1 MSNGFNVGGAPM
13 QLVRDLGTPGA
24 VQGFR
29 TAEPTQGPRLA
40 AALATTF
47 RQLGQDGS
55 AQFAIITGA
64 ALKVWL
70 NVSGTWKE
78 CVVWLNVGGTWK
90 TVTTWLNV
98 GGTWK

>member
-47 RQLGQDGS
+47 RQFAQDGS
-55 AQFAIITGA
+55 AQLRLIVTVG
-64 ALKVWL
+64 
-70 NVSGTWKE
+70 S
-78 CVVWLNVGGTWK
+78 VVWANVAGVWK
-90 TVTTWLNV
+90 QGIWWAKDAGV
-98 GGTWK
+98 WKISEIKAKVAGVWK